1 MEGIGRVC
9 WFGSENAILG
19 VKNGRWVGYKRGQG
33 FKGEGVLGLNVLL
46 CVVCDF
52 NGYLNIWFGMV
63 QYADMPIDKSSW
75 F

>member
-1 MEGIGRVC
+1 MGGVQEG
-9 WFGSENAILG
+9 S
-19 VKNGRWVGYKRGQG
+19 G

-63 QYADMPIDKSSW
+63 QYADMPIDKSSS